1 MPILK
6 QGAKWGFNLLLASRA
21 WLRLRSRRQA
31 KLVILTYHRV
41 LPKQDPRRLFEQPGM
56 VVAPENLE
64 RHINTLKRQGAQP
77 IFLDDWLDRRE
88 QGAPLPALSY
98 AVTFDDGWQDNFE
111 YAYPVL
117 QRTNTPATIFL
128 VSALIGSDRAFWP
141 EQVLHLLTQAHSAD
155 VLADLSWLSPYT
167 GAFPFGQRAANLA
180 EADDVVNRLK
190 ALDDET
196 ILQYLQETLEKHP
209 QLKLPEQYRYIL
221 NPEEIQTLYQ
231 SKLIRFGAHTRHHY
245 RLNRLRGMEQL
256 QDEIVGCKQEL
267 TRSLPHAVTLF
278 CYPNGDITENG
289 EALVGAHYRGACT
302 TKTGMNTEATSPWQ
316 LNRFNLHDGNGSSPI
331 RFMALLG
338 KGTA

>member
-1 MPILK
+1 MPTLK
-6 QGAKWGFNLLLASRA
+6 QGAKLCFNLLLASRA
-21 WLRLRSRRQA
+21 WLRLRSRQP

-56 VVAPENLE
+56 VVAPEHLE
-64 RHINTLKRQGAQP
+64 NHINLLKRRGAQP
-77 IFLDDWLDRRE
+77 TFLDDWLDRRE

-117 QRTNTPATIFL
+117 KRTNTPATIFL

-141 EQVLHLLTQAHSAD
+141 EHVLYLLTQEHTAD
-155 VLADLSWLSPYT
+155 VLADLSWLRPYV
-167 GAFPFGQRAANLA
+167 GALPFGERAASLA
-180 EADDVVNRLK
+180 EADGVINRLK

-196 ILQYLQETLEKHP
+196 ILQHLQQTLDKQP

-221 NPEEIQTLYQ
+221 NPEEINTLYQ

-245 RLNRLRGMEQL
+245 RLNRLTQNQQL
-256 QDEIVGCKQEL
+256 EDEIVGCKQEL
-267 TRSLPHAVTLF
+267 AEKLPHAVTLF
-278 CYPNGDITENG
+278 CYPNGDITDNG
-289 EALVGAHYRGACT
+289 EALVGTHYRGACT
-302 TKTGMNTEATSPWQ
+302 TQTGMNTDATSPWH
-316 LNRFNLHDGNGSSPI
+316 LKRFNLHDGNGSSPI
-331 RFMALLG
+331 NFMALLG